1 MASEL
6 AVCMAS
12 ISPDRRAFTRLST
25 STNTCASMASRYGKV
40 SPVMPFG
47 PRQ

>member
-12 ISPDRRAFTRLST
+12 NWPDRSAFWRLSM
-25 STNTCASMASRYGKV
+25 STAATASMASRYGRS